1 MEGLVI
7 RIQSTL
13 KLIGIAAVAAV
24 LAACSGTA
32 TSPTLPTSGDK
43 TPQMTVPRSVMGVN
57 GEVMTFMY
65 TKQTELA
72 GLVTSGAPLGGMHTM
87 AKSGGSSGM
96 TYHGGPVQT
105 APKLYMVEWGNWGS
119 TGDPDG
125 VASYYSSFVNG
136 IGGSQWLGTQTQYG
150 EPAAPYLGNCCNI
163 YAGVWND
170 TSSIPSLTSSSTYQS
185 RLAAEAQKAAGHFG
199 DYTSNA
205 SYVIMLPH
213 GVQVYNFAGNS
224 NSLRAYC
231 AWHSYTT
238 ANGSTIAYTNLP
250 YMPDAGASC
259 GVGSVNSPGT
269 LDGVSIVG
277 GHEQAET
284 ETDPQLNAWYEGSSS
299 ETGDLCAWK
308 NLQNTSF
315 STGTFPTQPLWSNS
329 ANACVQ

>member
-1 MEGLVI
+1 MEGQVI

-13 KLIGIAAVAAV
+13 KLIGIATVAAV

-32 TSPTLPTSGDK
+32 TTPTLPASGSH
-43 TPQMTVPRSVMGVN
+43 TTQSTVPRSVMGTN
-57 GEVMTFMY
+57 GEVMTFFY
-65 TKQTELA
+65 TKQTEL
-72 GLVTSGAPLGGMHTM
+72 GGFVSPGVGLGGRQTM
-87 AKSGGSSGM
+87 SKHSASGM
-96 TYHGGPVQT
+96 SYHGGPVQT
-105 APKLYMVEWGNWGS
+105 APKLYIVEWGTWGS
-119 TGDPDG
+119 SGDPDG
-125 VASYYSSFVNG
+125 VASYYNSFING
-136 IGGSQWLGTQTQYG
+136 IGGSQWLSSVTQYG
-150 EPAAPYLGNCCNI
+150 EPASPYVGNSANI
-163 YAGVWND
+163 YSGVWND

-185 RLAAEAQKAAGHFG
+185 RIAAEAQKAAAHFG
-199 DYTSNA
+199 NYTSNA

-213 GVQVYNFAGNS
+213 NVAVYNFAADS
-224 NSLRAYC
+224 NSLSAYC

-238 ANGSTIAYTNLP
+238 ANGSTIAYTNFP

-284 ETDPQLNAWYEGSSS
+284 ETDPLLNAWYEGRGS
-299 ETGDLCAWK
+299 ENGDLCAWK
-308 NLQNTSF
+308 NLQDTKF